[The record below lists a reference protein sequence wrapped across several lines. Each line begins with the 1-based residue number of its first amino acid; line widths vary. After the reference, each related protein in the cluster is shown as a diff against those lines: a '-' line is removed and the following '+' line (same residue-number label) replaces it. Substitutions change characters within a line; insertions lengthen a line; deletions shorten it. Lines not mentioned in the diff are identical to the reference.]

1 MLRAI
6 GRKFHG
12 GVSGYMA
19 SIEEASSDIIHE
31 ERPHCYFAP
40 RFVWDNQ
47 SSIFSQ
53 TVKSVMRYFSLRFFQ
68 GRNFFVPSQ
77 CSD

>member
-31 ERPHCYFAP
+31 ERPHSYFAP

>member
-19 SIEEASSDIIHE
+19 SFEEASSDIIHE

-53 TVKSVMRYFSLRFFQ
+53 TVKSVCDVSCFAFFKAVICALTMF
-68 GRNFFVPSQ
+68 R
-77 CSD
+77 